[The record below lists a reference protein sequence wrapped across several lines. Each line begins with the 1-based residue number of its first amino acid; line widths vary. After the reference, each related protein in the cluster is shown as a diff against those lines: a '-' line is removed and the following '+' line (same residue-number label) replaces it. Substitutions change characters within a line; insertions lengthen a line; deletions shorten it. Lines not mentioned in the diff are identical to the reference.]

1 MLFKF
6 RRLAVD
12 MVWEGHGKR
21 KAVSAQMWVYLCNQM
36 KKVEA
41 FFKLIF
47 IYSFPLFFALVLALA
62 PALFS

>member
-6 RRLAVD
+6 RRLTVD
-12 MVWEGHGKR
+12 MAWEGHGKR
-21 KAVSAQMWVYLCNQM
+21 KAVSTQMWVYLCNQM

-47 IYSFPLFFALVLALA
+47 IYSFSPFCALVLALA